1 MDEIQPITP
10 NQLLIGRSDMD
21 TKVPDYDLD
30 ISLPKRSA
38 YVQNLVDKW
47 WSAWIKQVFPHL
59 IPCKKWRTAV
69 RNLEVEDICLLYY
82 PGSLTARYKLVKVEE
97 VHPDERGIVRTVSI
111 IYKKKNKKEKPEE
124 LKKNSMVKE
133 RIGVQRLILIQ
144 PASTKKVDENVD
156 SAEDKETMEENPKP
170 V

>member
-82 PGSLTARYKLVKVEE
+82 PGSLTARYKLVKVVE

>member
-1 MDEIQPITP
+1 M
-10 NQLLIGRSDMD
+10 
-21 TKVPDYDLD
+21 V
-30 ISLPKRSA
+30 
-38 YVQNLVDKW
+38 
-47 WSAWIKQVFPHL
+47 
-59 IPCKKWRTAV
+59 
-69 RNLEVEDICLLYY
+69 
-82 PGSLTARYKLVKVEE
+82 E
-97 VHPDERGIVRTVSI
+97 VHPDEKGIVRTVSI

-144 PASTKKVDENVD
+144 PASTKKVDKNVD